1 VVSEIAIPAVSVV
14 VFARENVP
22 TLSDSLRSLQRQTR
36 FDDIEVILADGCGGA
51 VLNPIAEQF
60 PWVRRLRL
68 APGTMPQL
76 KGAAIAA
83 AQGDIVA
90 ILDPS
95 DAAEPDWIDE
105 ILAGLA
111 DPAISAVGGAVLL
124 PTDPDANKAANRA
137 AYLFEYGCFNP
148 PLSGGIT
155 LGDLPGNNVAY
166 RRKILINGC
175 ADILRDAGFNKPFC
189 HARLRELG
197 GYLLIRPSMRIHHL
211 TRYGFFDF
219 GLRRFHHG
227 RCFGAN
233 RRKFG
238 ARDRRLFYR
247 LFAPA
252 VPALLVLRHLLRH
265 MRHPGNRRLLS
276 NGVPALVGIC
286 LFWGIGE
293 WLGDW
298 FGPGKSRELL
308 Y

>member
-1 VVSEIAIPAVSVV
+1 MVSEIAIPAVSVV

-124 PTDPDANKAANRA
+124 PTDPDANK
-137 AYLFEYGCFNP
+137 
-148 PLSGGIT
+148 
-155 LGDLPGNNVAY
+155 
-166 RRKILINGC
+166 
-175 ADILRDAGFNKPFC
+175 
-189 HARLRELG
+189 
-197 GYLLIRPSMRIHHL
+197 
-211 TRYGFFDF
+211 
-219 GLRRFHHG
+219 FHHG

>member
-1 VVSEIAIPAVSVV
+1 MVSEIAIPAVSVV

-124 PTDPDANKAANRA
+124 PTDPDANKAANSFTMA
-137 AYLFEYGCFNP
+137 AVSAP
-148 PLSGGIT
+148 I
-155 LGDLPGNNVAY
+155 A
-166 RRKILINGC
+166 
-175 ADILRDAGFNKPFC
+175 
-189 HARLRELG
+189 
-197 GYLLIRPSMRIHHL
+197 
-211 TRYGFFDF
+211 
-219 GLRRFHHG
+219 
-227 RCFGAN
+227 AN
-233 RRKFG
+233 S
-238 ARDRRLFYR
+238 
-247 LFAPA
+247 APA
-252 VPALLVLRHLLRH
+252 TGVCFT
-265 MRHPGNRRLLS
+265 GYSRL
-276 NGVPALVGIC
+276 PFP
-286 LFWGIGE
+286 LFWSCVTCCGI
-293 WLGDW
+293 
-298 FGPGKSRELL
+298 
-308 Y
+308 